1 LNTHIL
7 SPKTKT
13 GFNIS
18 PYLQE
23 TACYLGQSLP
33 FDEGSEMLHKLTG
46 CELSDKQIERISH
59 FYGQEIEEQA
69 TQEVDNQPFRAKTDL
84 HYVMTDGSMVFTRQD
99 GWREMKLGRVFAA
112 KDMVNYKERRE
123 VSTSLYTAHLGNHTD
138 FLKKFD
144 QHLDGLKNLVAIA
157 DGAPCIWDFFDTTY
171 PDAIQIL
178 DFFHAIERLSQLA
191 VVQFK
196 NKDTRSSWIEEQKKR
211 LLEDKVEK
219 VIETIKELVCKGQI
233 QDIQQKT
240 ITYLNNNKR
249 RMLYKTYTDKGY
261 LIGSGAIESAHR
273 HVIQQRMKL
282 AGQRWT
288 IQGVQQIANLRVAY
302 KNGFQNNIKSII
314 SKAA

>member
-1 LNTHIL
+1 M
-7 SPKTKT
+7 
-13 GFNIS
+13 S

-59 FYGQEIEEQA
+59 FYGQAIEEQ
-69 TQEVDNQPFRAKTDL
+69 TKQEVDNQPFSAKTNL
-84 HYVMTDGSMVFTRQD
+84 HYAMTDGSMVFTRQD

-112 KDMVNYKERRE
+112 QDMVNYKERRE

-138 FLKKFD
+138 FFKKFD
-144 QHLDGLKNLVAIA
+144 RHLDGLKNLVAIA
-157 DGAPCIWDFFDTTY
+157 DGAPWIWDFFDTTY

-196 NKDTRSSWIEEQKKR
+196 KKDTRSAWIEEQKKH

-219 VIETIKELVCKGQI
+219 VIETIKELVCKGQN

-240 ITYLNNNKR
+240 ITYLNNNKH

-288 IQGVQQIANLRVAY
+288 IQGVQQIANLRVVY
-302 KNGFQNNIKSII
+302 KNGLGHTIKSII
-314 SKAA
+314 TKAA